1 MDLARQ
7 AGWHMRGKTTASPF
21 VSLVEDPSK
30 LTVSRDHWARAIANN
45 ANTLHTY
52 AVPRSAVWTPDD
64 VLSSIGLGMNVED
77 QDNIDADVDLM
88 CSLGRTPTR
97 ETERLFL
104 GGNLDSYRTAS
115 EANPYK
121 RQTGD

>member
-1 MDLARQ
+1 
-7 AGWHMRGKTTASPF
+7 MRTGCTPTPY
-21 VSLVEDPSK
+21 
-30 LTVSRDHWARAIANN
+30 RN
-45 ANTLHTY
+45 
-52 AVPRSAVWTPDD
+52 PRLTPDD

-77 QDNIDADVDLM
+77 EDNIDADVDLM

-104 GGNLDSYRTAS
+104 GGNLEAFRTAS

-121 RQTGD
+121 RDTEE